1 LNDRFH
7 KCEFDVAKLQNPSVF
22 KSDKCYST
30 IFLTNTTAKQNM
42 FIFATLLTGKRML
55 TFFNKNNGCALVTK
69 AKLTQLMTRAQRATA

>member
-1 LNDRFH
+1 
-7 KCEFDVAKLQNPSVF
+7 
-22 KSDKCYST
+22 
-30 IFLTNTTAKQNM
+30 M